1 VRQVTET
8 IETAFRGHEVSRV
21 IDGQRGF
28 ELLVRYPESAKK
40 NVEQV
45 RQTLITTPT
54 GAQVPLHAL
63 ADVRRDRR
71 PNRIS
76 RENVQRKI
84 VVSCNVAG
92 ADLVG
97 VVEKIRSRVNSNIEL
112 PNGYHIEYGGQFQSA
127 TQASRTLT
135 ILTSIVILGIFLLLF
150 ISLGSGRDALLVMAN
165 LPLALIGGVVGVY
178 VLDGVLS
185 VASLIGFITLFGIA
199 TRNGL
204 LMVSHIRHVYL
215 HEGVTDVW
223 QAVKQGAMERLAPIL
238 MTALASGLGLIPLAL
253 KAGEPGS
260 EIQAPMAIV
269 ILFGLVSST
278 VLNMI
283 VVPALYLR
291 FGDIAVH
298 HKDVQ

>member
-1 VRQVTET
+1 MSC
-8 IETAFRGHEVSRV
+8 G
-21 IDGQRGF
+21 
-28 ELLVRYPESAKK
+28 
-40 NVEQV
+40 
-45 RQTLITTPT
+45 
-54 GAQVPLHAL
+54 
-63 ADVRRDRR
+63 RRDRR

-76 RENVQRKI
+76 RENAQRKI
-84 VVSCNVAG
+84 VVSCNVAE

-97 VVEKIRSRVNSNIEL
+97 VVEKIRARVGENVDL
-112 PNGYHIEYGGQFQSA
+112 PDGYHVEYGGQFESA
-127 TQASRTLT
+127 TEASRTLT
-135 ILTSIVILGIFLLLF
+135 VLTGVVIVGIFLLLF

-165 LPLALIGGVVGVY
+165 LPLALIGGVVGVFA
-178 VLDGVLS
+178 LDGVLS

-204 LMVSHIRHVYL
+204 LMVSHIRHLY
-215 HEGVTDVW
+215 HEEGIKDVW

-278 VLNMI
+278 ALNMI

-291 FGDIAVH
+291 FGDITSG
-298 HKDVQ
+298 QNEE